1 MIVRLL
7 MHPMADIVL
16 TGLSLG
22 LMLLSIGLVGSVLWT
37 FPPADDAPPP
47 DAQIPMAA
55 APADLSAVDVSL
67 PCAQH
72 SGFLPKAA
80 LADCKR

>member
-7 MHPMADIVL
+7 MHPVADSVL

-37 FPPADDAPPP
+37 SSTTDDAPSP
-47 DAQIPMAA
+47 AGEISV
-55 APADLSAVDVSL
+55 APAPAHHSAADASL
-67 PCAQH
+67 ACAQH
-72 SGFLPKAA
+72 SGFLSKAA
-80 LADCKR
+80 LVDCKR